1 MERVETRQ
9 QKCEKCGITTM
20 WYKDG
25 LGEWRCTRC
34 GKSAAKQL
42 SLFPE
47 LEKEV
52 IQSCGALRFD
62 TGKAPIHYIPPSVLE
77 SLALVYGFGDT
88 KYLPRN
94 WEEGMNY
101 SRMYSSAMRHLLS
114 WFEGH
119 DLDAESGLPTL
130 SHALWNIAGLIFYTQ
145 KGLGVDDRSKA
156 FKMPNI
162 EPVVAAKPMPMPTPT
177 PTPAA
182 EPKQDPIQRCQQE
195 QQQQE
200 SEQEQEQRRP
210 VLDEVF
216 EKLIKAGYPENF
228 IRSMQQLDYTP
239 VLINGSAMYWVRTD
253 DD

>member
-25 LGEWRCTRC
+25 LGEWRCSQC
-34 GKSAAKQL
+34 GKSAVKQL

-52 IQSCGALRFD
+52 VQSCGALRFD

-77 SLALVYGFGDT
+77 SLAYVYGFGDT

-162 EPVVAAKPMPMPTPT
+162 EPVVAAKPMPTPT

-200 SEQEQEQRRP
+200 SEQEQRRP

-239 VLINGSAMYWVRTD
+239 VLINGSAMCWVRTND
-253 DD
+253 N